1 MWEETLI
8 KVFKDREWPAQM
20 NKAGYPP
27 SGLVGEK
34 LISGVGET
42 LTGTGKFKDIIT
54 ALGIK

>member
-1 MWEETLI
+1 M
-8 KVFKDREWPAQM
+8 KAFKDREWSAQM

>member
-1 MWEETLI
+1 MWEETLM
-8 KVFKDREWPAQM
+8 KVFKDRGWSAQM